1 MFRRKMKNNVE
12 LVGGFKHFLFSISY
26 MGCHPFHWRTHIFQ
40 DGYCTTNQG
49 VNIQKG
55 WRIRL
60 WPWCIT
66 KNSPQ
71 DWRGGRWPSNW
82 CALGVVESSSSRLL
96 PHTSYLLT
104 THKHTQTDRPDRQTD
119 ILTYI
124 HTYIYIYIYIYL
136 IIYICIY
143 IYMCVFNLSIYIY
156 THKGVNMFVT
166 TTMHVCVRSS
176 QIWWYSTTCNSY
188 PYLPR
193 NGFSEM
199 TVWQR
204 RFGNLLCFLQ
214 IYACNNFSMGQW
226 YLSTV

>member
-1 MFRRKMKNNVE
+1 MNVQKKNE
-12 LVGGFKHFLFSISY
+12 EQCGAGWWFQTFFIFHFIYGMSSFPLTNSYFSRWLLHHQPGSQHSER
-26 MGCHPFHWRTHIFQ
+26 M
-40 DGYCTTNQG
+40 
-49 VNIQKG
+49 
-55 WRIRL
+55 
-60 WPWCIT
+60 
-66 KNSPQ
+66 KNSPLAMMHHQ
-71 DWRGGRWPSNW
+71 EFASGLTWWQMTLQLVRTGSGWIILVTV
-82 CALGVVESSSSRLL
+82 ASSYFLL
-96 PHTSYLLT
+96 VDN
-104 THKHTQTDRPDRQTD
+104 TQTDRQTGQTGQTGQTD
-119 ILTYI
+119 IHTYV
-124 HTYIYIYIYIYL
+124 YIYIHISNHIYMH
-136 IIYICIY
+136 IYICV
-143 IYMCVFNLSIYIY
+143 CVFLIYIY